1 MKFALFRAVGL
12 LLAFGLGLLIP
23 ALHSYNFLI
32 RVGLIFMLFAVYLRI
47 NPAQKMFHPTQLI
60 SIGFAICFAGCGWW
74 VLNSLGYTQLAQV
87 VFFTAITP
95 TATAAPVIV
104 GLIGGNINYTVTT
117 FLLSNVLTSML
128 FPVLIPVVVG
138 SPAMGVISDVLIRV
152 FSVTLLP
159 LVVALIVRAVSS
171 VRAESLG
178 KRLAPYTFYVWIALV
193 VLIAANARHFLD
205 QQAQIPW
212 SLLGTIAALSLFI
225 CIVNFVVGHCI
236 GKPAYALEC
245 SQALGQKNTSYTVY
259 LALHYANPMV
269 ALGPTIYVL
278 WHNLWNAYQLYR
290 YDASAKS

>member
-12 LLAFGLGLLIP
+12 LLAFGVGLSIP

-32 RVGLIFMLFAVYLRI
+32 RVGLMFMLFAVYLRI
-47 NPAQKMFHPTQLI
+47 NPSQKMFHPTQLG
-60 SIGFAICFAGCGWW
+60 SIVFAISFACCGWW
-74 VLNSLGYTQLAQV
+74 ILDRLGYSQLAQV

-117 FLLSNVLTSML
+117 FLLSNVLTSLL

-138 SPAMGVISDVLIRV
+138 QPAMGVINDVLVRV
-152 FSVTLLP
+152 FSVTLFP
-159 LVVALIVRAVSS
+159 LVIALMFRATSTAK
-171 VRAESLG
+171 AESLG
-178 KRLAPYTFYVWIALV
+178 KRLAPYTFYVWITLV
-193 VLIAANARHFLD
+193 VLIASNARHFLD

-212 SLLGTIAALSLFI
+212 DLLGIIAATSLFI
-225 CIVNFVVGHCI
+225 CIINFVVGYCI

-290 YDASAKS
+290 HDASAKK